1 VNGCAGRTLHD
12 FETQAKQKIRDFIS
26 PSNMGRDTCAC
37 CMTFPINFD
46 YVSQHSDDDDNDG
59 LHFDDS
65 RNRPRSS
72 QANRRAN
79 AGRRNAVVTA
89 NDGRNDVN
97 DNNNDNDDD
106 DEAIWAVCSESL
118 DSDPAIV
125 LLCEG
130 SDDEVHL
137 HMVVWRR
144 CPMAIGSAKCASRRL
159 LRKRPLESW
168 LLQNKFTTLVFD
180 ARRK

>member
-1 VNGCAGRTLHD
+1 MA
-12 FETQAKQKIRDFIS
+12 
-26 PSNMGRDTCAC
+26 
-37 CMTFPINFD
+37 FPINFD
-46 YVSQHSDDDDNDG
+46 DVSQHNDDDDNDG

-79 AGRRNAVVTA
+79 AGRRNAVVTVNGSS
-89 NDGRNDVN
+89 NDDN
-97 DNNNDNDDD
+97 DNNNDNDNDD
-106 DEAIWAVCSESL
+106 DEAIWAVCWESL
-118 DSDPAIV
+118 DTDPAIV

-130 SDDEVHL
+130 CDDEVHL

-144 CPMAIGSAKCASRRL
+144 CPTAIGSAKCASLRL

-168 LLQNKFTTLVFD
+168 LLQNKFTTLVLD
-180 ARRK
+180 ARWK

>member
-1 VNGCAGRTLHD
+1 MA
-12 FETQAKQKIRDFIS
+12 
-26 PSNMGRDTCAC
+26 
-37 CMTFPINFD
+37 FPINFD
-46 YVSQHSDDDDNDG
+46 DVSQHNDDDDNDG

-79 AGRRNAVVTA
+79 AGRRNAVVTV
-89 NDGRNDVN
+89 NDGSNDDN

-106 DEAIWAVCSESL
+106 EAIWAVCWESL
-118 DSDPAIV
+118 DTDPAIV

-130 SDDEVHL
+130 CDDEVHL

-144 CPMAIGSAKCASRRL
+144 CPTAIGSAKCASLRL

-168 LLQNKFTTLVFD
+168 LLQNKFTTLVLD
-180 ARRK
+180 ARWK